1 MASRYAVALMALL
14 GSAAAQQG
22 FNSSTSASTTSSAAV
37 PVYTTGSEPT
47 VGGVTYLI
55 QTDTS
60 YQGQILQLARKR
72 QSDASIQSCLSTCSA
87 DVDCQGTAFVQ
98 DTGSC
103 LYYSSVDTAT
113 AADSPGTDF
122 ALVQERASSTTTSA
136 VFNGT
141 TSAGT
146 SSTGVALPSGGS
158 GNSTTSATRSAG
170 VTGGAGNNST
180 TARPTG
186 SASVTGGTGNST
198 RSTGSASRTSS
209 GVSTTTSGAAVPS
222 TPSTLLTIN
231 GVLFLIEID
240 ISKRG
245 VSINFALIFAKRAG
259 QSLDDCLTT
268 CAANSNCAATS
279 FTESDGVCSFYTSV
293 EAGSETVDDDSTFA
307 TVISRAGAVGSGANN
322 GTSGGNTTT
331 PIPSNA
337 TAESFICP
345 AFNAAVLRS
354 SLNVTFSISCS
365 SFLIGTT
372 FDIVPSLS
380 KRQTFDNG
388 LPQTLSNCVDLCSL
402 SEECV
407 GATFDIARSTCTYY
421 SSIAYSTRLDG
432 FDSAVRV
439 QDNSN
444 DGGEVITTT
453 VAGQVTT
460 LTVPGATTTQYVAG
474 QTSTATVYS
483 TITSTVYANG
493 AGATAFPS
501 GAVVTEVVSVSTITY
516 VNTVSTITVPQNQN
530 AAATVTVTV
539 GGGSGSGSGSNA
551 PVVTQT
557 VYQTVDQAG
566 NVIGSSTA
574 NAVAGGAAGN
584 GGMYPTV
591 TVFAACSTPAA
602 QQDTTVWTTV
612 YV

>member
-1 MASRYAVALMALL
+1 MASKYAVALMALL
-14 GSAAAQQG
+14 GSAAAQG
-22 FNSSTSASTTSSAAV
+22 FNSSTSASTTSSAST
-37 PVYTTGSEPT
+37 PVYTNGAEPT
-47 VGGVTYLI
+47 VGGTTFLI

-60 YQGQILQLARKR
+60 YQGDLLRLARKR
-72 QSDASIQSCLSTCSA
+72 QSAGSIQSCLATCSA
-87 DVDCQGTAFVQ
+87 DVDCVGTAFVQ
-98 DTGSC
+98 DTMSC

-113 AADSPGTDF
+113 KADSPGTDF
-122 ALVQERASSTTTSA
+122 ALVQDRASSSTTSE

-141 TSAGT
+141 ASATGSGKA
-146 SSTGVALPSGGS
+146 SSTGVAVSSGGS
-158 GNSTTSATRSAG
+158 RNSTASATRSAG

-180 TARPTG
+180 SARP
-186 SASVTGGTGNST
+186 
-198 RSTGSASRTSS
+198 TGSASRTSS
-209 GVSTTTSGAAVPS
+209 GVSATTSGTAVPS
-222 TPSTLLTIN
+222 VPSTLLTIN

-245 VSINFALIFAKRAG
+245 ITIDFALIFAKRAG

-279 FTESDGVCSFYTSV
+279 FTESDGVCTFYTSV
-293 EAGSETVDDDSTFA
+293 ESGSETVDDNSTFA
-307 TVISRAGAVGSGANN
+307 TVISRAGATGSGANN
-322 GTSGGNTTT
+322 GTSGGNTTS
-331 PIPSNA
+331 PAVPSNA

-354 SLNVTFSISCS
+354 SVNVTFSISCS

-372 FDIVPSLS
+372 FDIQPTLS
-380 KRQTFDNG
+380 KRQAFDSG

-407 GATFDIARSTCTYY
+407 GATFDIARGTCSYY
-421 SSIAYSTRLDG
+421 SAIAYSTRLDG

-444 DGGEVITTT
+444 DGGEVVTTT

-474 QTSTATVYS
+474 ATSTATVYS

-493 AGATAFPS
+493 GGATALPS

-516 VNTVSTITVPQNQN
+516 VNTVSTLTIPQAQN

-539 GGGSGSGSGSNA
+539 GGSGSGSGYA

-557 VYQTVDQAG
+557 VYQTVDQNG

-574 NAVAGGAAGN
+574 GAAAGGAAGQ
-584 GGMYPTV
+584 GMYPTV

>member
-1 MASRYAVALMALL
+1 MASKYAVALMALL
-14 GSAAAQQG
+14 GSAAAQG
-22 FNSSTSASTTSSAAV
+22 FNTSSSASTTSSASV
-37 PVYTTGSEPT
+37 PVYTDGAKPT

-60 YQGQILQLARKR
+60 YQGQLLRLARKR

-87 DVDCQGTAFVQ
+87 DVDCVGTAFVQ

-103 LYYSSVDTAT
+103 LYYSSVDTASQ
-113 AADSPGTDF
+113 ADSPGTDF
-122 ALVQERASSTTTSA
+122 ALVQDRASSSTTSE

-141 TSAGT
+141 TSAPTSGRT

-158 GNSTTSATRSAG
+158 GNSTASATRPG

-180 TARPTG
+180 
-186 SASVTGGTGNST
+186 ST
-198 RSTGSASRTSS
+198 RPTGSASRTSS

-245 VSINFALIFAKRAG
+245 ITIDFALIFAKRAG

-279 FTESDGVCSFYTSV
+279 FTESDGICTFYTSV
-293 EAGSETVDDDSTFA
+293 ESGSETVDDDSTFA

-331 PIPSNA
+331 PVPATNG

-345 AFNAAVLRS
+345 AFNAAVLQS
-354 SLNVTFSISCS
+354 STKVTFSVSCS

-372 FDIVPSLS
+372 FDIQPTLS
-380 KRQTFDNG
+380 KRQTFNNG

-407 GATFDIARSTCTYY
+407 GTTFDIARETCSYY
-421 SSIAYSTRLDG
+421 SAISYSTVLAG

-439 QDNSN
+439 QSN
-444 DGGEVITTT
+444 NGGETVTTTT

-460 LTVPGATTTQYVAG
+460 ITVPGATTTQYVGGA
-474 QTSTATVYS
+474 TSTATVYS

-493 AGATAFPS
+493 GGATAFPS
-501 GAVVTEVVSVSTITY
+501 GAVVTQVVPVSTITY
-516 VNTVSTITVPQNQN
+516 VNTVSTITIPQNQN

-539 GGGSGSGSGSNA
+539 GGAGSGSGPA
-551 PVVTQT
+551 VTQT
-557 VYQTVDQAG
+557 VYQTVDQNG

-574 NAVAGGAAGN
+574 GAVAGGAAGSN
-584 GGMYPTV
+584 VYPTV

>member
-1 MASRYAVALMALL
+1 MASKYAVALMALL
-14 GSAAAQQG
+14 GSAAAQG

-37 PVYTTGSEPT
+37 PMFTDGSKPT
-47 VGGVTYLI
+47 VGGTTFLI

-60 YQGQILQLARKR
+60 YQGQLLRLARKR
-72 QSDASIQSCLSTCSA
+72 QSDSSIQSCLATCSA
-87 DVDCQGTAFVQ
+87 DVDCEGTAFVQ
-98 DTGSC
+98 DTMSC

-113 AADSPGTDF
+113 QADTPGTDF
-122 ALVQERASSTTTSA
+122 ALVQDRASSSTTSE

-141 TSAGT
+141 SSAGT
-146 SSTGVALPSGGS
+146 SSTGVALPSG
-158 GNSTTSATRSAG
+158 NSTASATGPAG

-180 TARPTG
+180 SARPTR
-186 SASVTGGTGNST
+186 SVTGGAGNNST
-198 RSTGSASRTSS
+198 RPTGSASRTSS

-240 ISKRG
+240 ISKKG
-245 VSINFALIFAKRAG
+245 ITIDFALIFAKRAG

-268 CAANSNCAATS
+268 CAANTNCAATS
-279 FTESDGVCSFYTSV
+279 FTESDGVCTFYTSV
-293 EAGSETVDDDSTFA
+293 TSGSETVDDNSTFA
-307 TVISRAGAVGSGANN
+307 TVISRAGATGSGATN
-322 GTSGGNTTT
+322 GTSGGNNTT
-331 PIPSNA
+331 PAAPSNA

-345 AFNAAVLRS
+345 AFNAAVLQS
-354 SLNVTFSISCS
+354 STNVTFSISCS

-372 FDIVPSLS
+372 FDIQGTFS
-380 KRQTFDNG
+380 KRQTFNNG

-407 GATFDIARSTCTYY
+407 GTTFDIARSTCSYY
-421 SSIAYSTRLDG
+421 SSISYSTVING

-444 DGGEVITTT
+444 DGGEVVTTT

-474 QTSTATVYS
+474 ATSTATVYS

-493 AGATAFPS
+493 GGATAFPS
-501 GAVVTEVVSVSTITY
+501 GAVVTSVVSVSTMTY

-539 GGGSGSGSGSNA
+539 GGSGSGAGNYA

-574 NAVAGGAAGN
+574 GAVAGGAAGN
-584 GGMYPTV
+584 GMYPTV

>member
-22 FNSSTSASTTSSAAV
+22 FNSSTSASTTSSAAT
-37 PVYTTGSEPT
+37 PVYTDGSMPT

-60 YQGQILQLARKR
+60 YQGDLLRLARKR
-72 QSDASIQSCLSTCSA
+72 QSSNSIQSCLSTCSA
-87 DVDCQGTAFVQ
+87 DVDCVGTAYVE
-98 DTGSC
+98 DTMSC

-113 AADSPGTDF
+113 EADSPGTDF
-122 ALVQERASSTTTSA
+122 ALVQDRASSTTTSA

-186 SASVTGGTGNST
+186 SASVTGGAGNST

-245 VSINFALIFAKRAG
+245 VSINFALVFAKRAG
-259 QSLDDCLTT
+259 QSLDDCLRT
-268 CAANSNCAATS
+268 CAANANCAATS

-293 EAGSETVDDDSTFA
+293 ESGSETVDDDSTFA

-331 PIPSNA
+331 PVPSNA

-354 SLNVTFSISCS
+354 SVNVTFSISCS

-372 FDIVPSLS
+372 FDILPTLS

-402 SEECV
+402 SDECV
-407 GATFDIARSTCTYY
+407 GATFDIARSTCSYY
-421 SSIAYSTRLDG
+421 SAISFSTRLDG

-444 DGGEVITTT
+444 DGGEVVTTTT

-516 VNTVSTITVPQNQN
+516 VNTVSTITVPQAQN

-539 GGGSGSGSGSNA
+539 GGGSGSGSNA

-574 NAVAGGAAGN
+574 GAVAGGAAAGN